1 MQADTLTL
9 PVPDSGVFL
18 STNISADPATPDD
31 LPELERDEF
40 DDLQSPELEDKSKIE
55 LTNELDQTIED
66 CRNHLQ
72 NIEESIETS
81 DSRAFLVGLVKC

>member
-1 MQADTLTL
+1 MQADTLSL

-18 STNISADPATPDD
+18 SNNISADPGTPDD
-31 LPELERDEF
+31 LPELERDDF
-40 DDLQSPELEDKSKIE
+40 DLQSPELEDKSKNE

-81 DSRAFLVGLVKC
+81 DNRAFLVGLVEC